1 MEEIV
6 LKASRRSVIG
16 KQVKAL
22 RRSGQLP
29 AVLYGRHVDSIPI
42 SLDMKEASRALDKIS
57 SSALIVIEVDGQ
69 RHYALVRERQRNPI
83 LGSFRHIDFQ
93 AVSLTEKVRAN
104 VSIRLVGESPAVE
117 NYFGIVV
124 TNMEQLEVE
133 SLPRALPEWIE
144 VDVSSLVEIGD
155 AIYVRDLVLA
165 KGVEVLED
173 PDAIIVI
180 ITAPVAEEIVT
191 EEVVEAVTGVEPEVI
206 ERGKRE
212 VEEEE

>member
-57 SSALIVIEVDGQ
+57 SSALIVIAVDGQ